1 MSTIAQKNWRNEWM
15 NEWINNKQ
23 TWEVGSWQPKVKH
36 RIEYLSVMLKA
47 DWYLEP
53 RWQLGCQSPWQKK
66 KKRRWEELVW
76 EEGHSAQILI
86 CWILSYLVVITLNG
100 LGQKKKFPSEKVLKL
115 KFWLNW
121 VHFISFSSFD
131 FEIQFKRPPM
141 EKEATS
147 PSSRDG
153 SSSTLHFPW
162 IRSSQLI
169 GNSTEA
175 QSESCSDQWLAPCQL
190 WSYS

>member
-1 MSTIAQKNWRNEWM
+1 MS
-15 NEWINNKQ
+15 EWINNKQ

-47 DWYLEP
+47 DWHLEP
-53 RWQLGCQSPWQKK
+53 RWQVGCQSPWQKK
-66 KKRRWEELVW
+66 KKKKVGR
-76 EEGHSAQILI
+76 A
-86 CWILSYLVVITLNG
+86 G
-100 LGQKKKFPSEKVLKL
+100 LGRRTFSSDFNMLNFILFGCYYPKWPWTKKKFPSEKVLKL

-162 IRSSQLI
+162 IGSSQLI